1 MQEKLSRPARPVFAR
16 SVDWLDRRYH
26 VRSVWKSIAEHE
38 VPGHV
43 NWMYCLGGIT
53 FFLFGVQAVTGLIMA
68 FYYKPNPDAAYQSVQ
83 FIVYQVPLGWLVR
96 TAHRWAADG
105 MVLMVILHMLR
116 VFFTGSYKRPRQM
129 NWVVGVF
136 LFLITFSF
144 AITGFLLPW
153 DQQAYWGTSQLLGV
167 IQSTPLVGPALAAIL
182 RGGAA
187 VGAATLQRFFALH
200 VMALPVIILIFL
212 AVHFVVIRR
221 QGISGP
227 L

>member
-1 MQEKLSRPARPVFAR
+1 MEERVTRPARSPLLRVADR
-16 SVDWLDRRYH
+16 LDERFH
-26 VRSVWKSIAEHE
+26 VRALWKSIAEHE
-38 VPGHV
+38 VPAHV

-53 FFLFGVQAVTGLIMA
+53 FFLFGVQGITGIIMA
-68 FYYKPNPDAAYQSVQ
+68 FYYKPQPELAYQSVQ
-83 FIVYQVPLGWLVR
+83 LIVYQLPLGWLIR
-96 TAHRWAADG
+96 TTHRWAANG

-116 VFFTGSYKRPRQM
+116 VFFTGSYKKPRQF

-136 LFLITFSF
+136 LFVITFSF

-153 DQQAYWGTSQLLGV
+153 DQQAYWGTSELLKVVQG
-167 IQSTPLVGPALAAIL
+167 TPLIGPALAGIL

-187 VGAATLQRFFALH
+187 VGAVTLRRFFSLH
-200 VMALPVIILIFL
+200 VLALPAAIVILL
-212 AVHFVVIRR
+212 GLHFVVVRR

>member
-1 MQEKLSRPARPVFAR
+1 MQENVTRPAKPLFAR
-16 SVDWLDRRYH
+16 AVDWLDQRYR

-38 VPGHV
+38 VPAHV

-53 FFLFGVQAVTGLIMA
+53 FFLFGVQAITGIIMA
-68 FYYKPNPDAAYQSVQ
+68 FYYKPNPDQAYQSVQ
-83 FIVYQVPLGWLVR
+83 FIVYQLPLGWLVR

-116 VFFTGSYKRPRQM
+116 VFFTGSYKRPRQL

-136 LFLITFSF
+136 LFVITFTF

-167 IQSTPLVGPALAAIL
+167 VQSTPVVGPILAAVL

-187 VGAATLQRFFALH
+187 VGAATLRRFFALH
-200 VMALPVIILIFL
+200 VMALPVVILVFL